1 MCKYSCQDDVYD
13 SLVSY
18 FRCQPL
24 LSTVKVS
31 GHFRVTDKL
40 QKSTVQAQVKFN
52 KGKMNLASGLS
63 LKCYGPPTPLHHVQ
77 LEHLNES
84 EW

>member
-1 MCKYSCQDDVYD
+1 MCKYSCHDDVYD

-31 GHFRVTDKL
+31 GHFRVTENPFDF
-40 QKSTVQAQVKFN
+40 SVKCIFIDFCI
-52 KGKMNLASGLS
+52 
-63 LKCYGPPTPLHHVQ
+63 LKQHIFLICMSANFKRRLIPC
-77 LEHLNES
+77 
-84 EW
+84 